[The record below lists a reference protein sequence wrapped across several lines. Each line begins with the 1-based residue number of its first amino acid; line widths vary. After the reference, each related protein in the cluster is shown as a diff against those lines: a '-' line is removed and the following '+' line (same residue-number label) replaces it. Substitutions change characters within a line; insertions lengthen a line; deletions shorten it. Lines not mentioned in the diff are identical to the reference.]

1 MIPIA
6 YTPGIDRAHPA
17 VILLAFERAS
27 ARAEVAMERWRPSA
41 TVTRQEQFILK
52 RLEKRRKLY
61 AFLRLH
67 RHEIFDDAFQAELE
81 SMYRDTGAGKEPVP
95 PALLAMALVLQ
106 GYLGMSDFDAVESSV
121 FDARWQMVLGRLG

>member
-1 MIPIA
+1 MNPIA

-52 RLEKRRKLY
+52 RLEKRRKLF
-61 AFLRLH
+61 AFLRRH

-106 GYLGMSDFDAVESSV
+106 GYLGMSDFDAVESS
-121 FDARWQMVLGRLG
+121 